1 MFENEY
7 LVINNK
13 FNYSVL
19 LVLLLFYWV
28 ELIVFWWFILLL
40 IVNIVR
46 NVGNYEGFLKVKV
59 EV

>member
-46 NVGNYEGFLKVKV
+46 NVGNYEVF
-59 EV
+59 